1 MDKSTIFLQLL
12 EKSSLTIVLF
22 IIITKIKGFKYIF
35 QKENYKLKDL
45 LVISLIFT
53 DLAILGTYNG
63 IDVQGSLAN
72 TRIIAIVSGGVLFGP
87 LVGITSGIISGFH
100 RYIIDIGGITAFPCF
115 ISSIFAG
122 VLSGFFY
129 QKISSRYKWVY
140 GIACGVI
147 SESFSMI
154 LIYFLAKPHNI
165 AIGIIKKIYIPMIV
179 GQISIG
185 FLISIVDAIKK
196 EKEEVAAM
204 QSKLALDIANKTLPY
219 FRSINEESL
228 EKICRIIKDE
238 INSDAVSITNK
249 NEVLAYVGVG
259 EDAFNAPYTEISNIT
274 KCSIKEN
281 KILNIQVK
289 KEESSISEKADL
301 KTAMIIPLTDSQG
314 VVGTLKIYYAKK
326 YDMSHSKKSLA
337 IGLSQIISTLM
348 EISKIEKIENERK
361 KSEIKALQRHK
372 VEQQLEHMRFEMLK
386 NQINPHFLFNA
397 LNTITS
403 FIRINPDKARKLII
417 NLSTYMRYN
426 LEVNDNLIDINKE
439 LEQVKAYV
447 EIEKARFGDKLT
459 VLYDIDENIEAKI
472 PSLTIQP
479 LVENAIIHG
488 IRKNGGCGTV
498 VIGVKKE
505 DGYTRVWV
513 ENDGI
518 AIDLDVIK
526 KVYSGEM
533 PDNKI
538 GLYNVHLRL
547 KLIYGQGLNIYRL
560 DPGTKMEF
568 YI

>member
-1 MDKSTIFLQLL
+1 MDKGTIFLQLL

-22 IIITKIKGFKYIF
+22 ITIAKIQGFKYIF

-45 LVISLIFT
+45 LIISLIFT
-53 DLAILGTYNG
+53 ALAILGTYNG
-63 IDVQGSLAN
+63 IDVQGSIAN

-129 QKISSRYKWVY
+129 QKISSKYKWVY
-140 GIACGVI
+140 GIVCGVI

-154 LIYFLAKPHNI
+154 LIYLLSKPHNI
-165 AIGIIKKIYIPMIV
+165 AIGIIRKIYIPMIV
-179 GQISIG
+179 GQIGIG

-196 EKEEVAAM
+196 EKEEVAAV

-238 INSDAVSITNK
+238 INSDAVSITDRE
-249 NEVLAYVGVG
+249 EVLAYVGVG
-259 EDAFNAPYTEISNIT
+259 EEAFKSLHTEISNIT
-274 KCSIKEN
+274 RCSIREN
-281 KILNIQVK
+281 RILNIQVK
-289 KEESSISEKADL
+289 KEESSVSEKVDL

-314 VVGTLKIYYAKK
+314 VVGTLKIYYTKK
-326 YDMSHSKKSLA
+326 HDMSHSKKSLA

-348 EISKIEKIENERK
+348 EISKIEKIEKEKK
-361 KSEIKALQRHK
+361 KSEIKALQR
-372 VEQQLEHMRFEMLK
+372 
-386 NQINPHFLFNA
+386 QINPHFLFNA

-403 FIRINPDKARKLII
+403 FIRINPDKARNLII

-459 VLYDIDENIEAKI
+459 VLYDIDKNIEAKI

-488 IRKNGGCGTV
+488 IRKNGGCGIV

-505 DGYTRVWV
+505 DGYTKVWV

-518 AIDLDVIK
+518 TIDFDIIK

-560 DPGTKMEF
+560 EPGTKMEF

>member
-1 MDKSTIFLQLL
+1 MDKGTIFLQLL

-22 IIITKIKGFKYIF
+22 IIITKIQGFKYIF

-45 LVISLIFT
+45 FIISLIFT
-53 DLAILGTYNG
+53 ALAILGTYNG
-63 IDVQGSLAN
+63 INVQGSLAN

-100 RYIIDIGGITAFPCF
+100 RYITDIGGITAFPCF

-122 VLSGFFY
+122 LLSGFFY
-129 QKISSRYKWVY
+129 KKISSKYKWIY

-147 SESFSMI
+147 SESFSMC
-154 LIYFLAKPHNI
+154 LIYLLSKPHNI

-219 FRSINEESL
+219 FRSINEKSL
-228 EKICRIIKDE
+228 EKICRIIRDK
-238 INSDAVSITNK
+238 IKSDAVSITDR

-259 EDAFNAPYTEISNIT
+259 EEAFKSPHTEISNIT
-274 KCSIKEN
+274 RCSIREN

-289 KEESSISEKADL
+289 EEESSISEKVNL
-301 KTAMIIPLTDSQG
+301 KTAMIIPLIDSKG
-314 VVGTLKIYYAKK
+314 VIGTLKIYYTKK

-348 EISKIEKIENERK
+348 EISKIEKIEKEK
-361 KSEIKALQRHK
+361 KKAEIKALQR
-372 VEQQLEHMRFEMLK
+372 
-386 NQINPHFLFNA
+386 QINPHFLFNA

-403 FIRINPDKARKLII
+403 FIRINPDKARNLII

-459 VLYDIDENIEAKI
+459 VLYNIDDNIDAKI
-472 PSLTIQP
+472 PSLIIQP

-505 DGYTRVWV
+505 DGYTKVWV
-513 ENDGI
+513 ENDGMT
-518 AIDLDVIK
+518 IDFDIIER
-526 KVYSGEM
+526 VYSGKM
-533 PDNKI
+533 PENKI

-560 DPGTKMEF
+560 EPGTRMEF

>member
-1 MDKSTIFLQLL
+1 MDKGTIFLQLL

-22 IIITKIKGFKYIF
+22 IIITKIQGFKYIF

-45 LVISLIFT
+45 FIISLIFT
-53 DLAILGTYNG
+53 ALAILGTYNG
-63 IDVQGSLAN
+63 INVQGSLAN

-100 RYIIDIGGITAFPCF
+100 RYITDIGGITAFPGF

-122 VLSGFFY
+122 LLSGFFY
-129 QKISSRYKWVY
+129 KKISSKYKWIY

-147 SESFSMI
+147 SESFSMC
-154 LIYFLAKPHNI
+154 LIYLLSKPHNI

-219 FRSINEESL
+219 FRSINEKSL
-228 EKICRIIKDE
+228 EKICRIIRDK
-238 INSDAVSITNK
+238 IKSDAVSITDR

-259 EDAFNAPYTEISNIT
+259 EEAFKSPHTEISNIT
-274 KCSIKEN
+274 RCSIREN

-289 KEESSISEKADL
+289 EEESSISEKVNL
-301 KTAMIIPLTDSQG
+301 KTAMIIPLIDSKG
-314 VVGTLKIYYAKK
+314 VIGTLKIYYTKK

-348 EISKIEKIENERK
+348 EISKIEKIEKEK
-361 KSEIKALQRHK
+361 KKAEIKALQR
-372 VEQQLEHMRFEMLK
+372 
-386 NQINPHFLFNA
+386 QINPHFLFNA

-403 FIRINPDKARKLII
+403 FIRINPDKARNLII

-459 VLYDIDENIEAKI
+459 VLYNIDDNIDAKI
-472 PSLTIQP
+472 PSLIIQP

-505 DGYTRVWV
+505 DGYTKVWV

-518 AIDLDVIK
+518 TIDFDIIER
-526 KVYSGEM
+526 VYSGKM
-533 PDNKI
+533 PENKI

-560 DPGTKMEF
+560 EPGTRMEF

>member
-1 MDKSTIFLQLL
+1 MDKGTIFLQLL

-22 IIITKIKGFKYIF
+22 IIITKIQGFKYIF

-45 LVISLIFT
+45 FIISLIFT
-53 DLAILGTYNG
+53 ALAILGTYNG
-63 IDVQGSLAN
+63 INVQGSLAN

-100 RYIIDIGGITAFPCF
+100 RYITDIGGITAFPCF

-122 VLSGFFY
+122 LLSGFFY
-129 QKISSRYKWVY
+129 KKISSKYKWIY

-147 SESFSMI
+147 SESFSMC
-154 LIYFLAKPHNI
+154 LIYLLSKPHNI

-219 FRSINEESL
+219 FRSINEKSL
-228 EKICRIIKDE
+228 EKICRIIRDK
-238 INSDAVSITNK
+238 IKSDAVSITDR

-259 EDAFNAPYTEISNIT
+259 EEAFKSPHTEISNIT
-274 KCSIKEN
+274 KCSIREN

-289 KEESSISEKADL
+289 EEESSISEKVNL
-301 KTAMIIPLTDSQG
+301 KTAMIIPLIDSKG
-314 VVGTLKIYYAKK
+314 VIGTLKIYYTKK

-348 EISKIEKIENERK
+348 EISKIEKIEKEK
-361 KSEIKALQRHK
+361 KKAEIKALQR
-372 VEQQLEHMRFEMLK
+372 
-386 NQINPHFLFNA
+386 QINPHFLFNA

-403 FIRINPDKARKLII
+403 FIRINPDKARNLII

-459 VLYDIDENIEAKI
+459 VLYNIDDNIDAKI
-472 PSLTIQP
+472 PSLIIQP

-505 DGYTRVWV
+505 DGYTKVWV

-518 AIDLDVIK
+518 TIDFDIIER
-526 KVYSGEM
+526 VYSGKM
-533 PDNKI
+533 PENKI

-560 DPGTKMEF
+560 EPGTRMEF

>member
-1 MDKSTIFLQLL
+1 MDKGTIFLQLL

-22 IIITKIKGFKYIF
+22 IIITKIQGFKYIF

-45 LVISLIFT
+45 FIISLIFT
-53 DLAILGTYNG
+53 ALAILGTYNG
-63 IDVQGSLAN
+63 INVQGSLAN

-100 RYIIDIGGITAFPCF
+100 RYITDIGGITAFPCF

-122 VLSGFFY
+122 LLSGFFY
-129 QKISSRYKWVY
+129 KKISSKYKWIY

-147 SESFSMI
+147 SESFSMC
-154 LIYFLAKPHNI
+154 LIYLLSKPHNI

-219 FRSINEESL
+219 FRSINEKSL
-228 EKICRIIKDE
+228 EKICRIIRDK
-238 INSDAVSITNK
+238 IKSDAVSITDR

-259 EDAFNAPYTEISNIT
+259 EEAFKSPHTEISNIT
-274 KCSIKEN
+274 RCSIREN

-289 KEESSISEKADL
+289 EEESSISEKVNL
-301 KTAMIIPLTDSQG
+301 KTAMIIPLIDSKG
-314 VVGTLKIYYAKK
+314 VIGTLKIYYTKK

-348 EISKIEKIENERK
+348 EISKIEKIEKEK
-361 KSEIKALQRHK
+361 KKAEIKALQR
-372 VEQQLEHMRFEMLK
+372 
-386 NQINPHFLFNA
+386 QINPHFLFNA

-403 FIRINPDKARKLII
+403 FIRINPDKARNLII

-459 VLYDIDENIEAKI
+459 VLYNIDDNIDAKI
-472 PSLTIQP
+472 PSLIIQP

-505 DGYTRVWV
+505 DGYTKVWV
-513 ENDGI
+513 ENDSI
-518 AIDLDVIK
+518 TIDFDIIER
-526 KVYSGEM
+526 VYSGKM
-533 PDNKI
+533 PENKI

-560 DPGTKMEF
+560 EPGTRMEF

>member
-204 QSKLALDIANKTLPY
+204 QSNKTLPY

-361 KSEIKALQRHK
+361 KSEIKALQR
-372 VEQQLEHMRFEMLK
+372 
-386 NQINPHFLFNA
+386 QINPHFLFNA

>member
-1 MDKSTIFLQLL
+1 MDKGTIFLQLL

-22 IIITKIKGFKYIF
+22 IIITKIQGFKYIF

-45 LVISLIFT
+45 FIISLIFT
-53 DLAILGTYNG
+53 ALAILGTYNG
-63 IDVQGSLAN
+63 INVQGSLAN

-100 RYIIDIGGITAFPCF
+100 RYITDIGGITAFPCF

-122 VLSGFFY
+122 LLSGFFY
-129 QKISSRYKWVY
+129 KKISSKYKWIY

-147 SESFSMI
+147 SESFSMC
-154 LIYFLAKPHNI
+154 LIYLLSKPHNI

-219 FRSINEESL
+219 FRSINEKSL
-228 EKICRIIKDE
+228 EKICRIIRDK
-238 INSDAVSITNK
+238 IKSDAVSITDR

-259 EDAFNAPYTEISNIT
+259 EEAFKSPHTEISNIT
-274 KCSIKEN
+274 RCSIREN

-289 KEESSISEKADL
+289 EEESSISEKVNL
-301 KTAMIIPLTDSQG
+301 KTAMIIPLIDSKG
-314 VVGTLKIYYAKK
+314 VIGTLKIYYTKK

-348 EISKIEKIENERK
+348 EISKIEKIEKEK
-361 KSEIKALQRHK
+361 KKAEIKALQR
-372 VEQQLEHMRFEMLK
+372 
-386 NQINPHFLFNA
+386 QINPHFLFNA

-403 FIRINPDKARKLII
+403 FIRINPDKARNLII

-459 VLYDIDENIEAKI
+459 VLYDIDDNIDAKI

-505 DGYTRVWV
+505 DGYTKVWV

-518 AIDLDVIK
+518 TIDFDIIER
-526 KVYSGEM
+526 VYSGKM
-533 PDNKI
+533 PENKI

-560 DPGTKMEF
+560 EPGTRMEF

>member
-1 MDKSTIFLQLL
+1 MDKGTIFLQLF

-22 IIITKIKGFKYIF
+22 IIITKIQGFKYIF

-53 DLAILGTYNG
+53 ALAILGTYNG

-100 RYIIDIGGITAFPCF
+100 RYIIDIGGITSFPCF

-140 GIACGVI
+140 GIVCGVI
-147 SESFSMI
+147 SESFSML
-154 LIYFLAKPHNI
+154 LIYLLSKPHNI
-165 AIGIIKKIYIPMIV
+165 AIGIIRKIYIPMIV
-179 GQISIG
+179 GQIGIG
-185 FLISIVDAIKK
+185 LLISIVNAIKK

-238 INSDAVSITNK
+238 INADAVSITDRD
-249 NEVLAYVGVG
+249 EVLAYVGVG
-259 EDAFNAPYTEISNIT
+259 EEVFKSPHTEISNTT
-274 KCSIKEN
+274 KCAIEEN

-289 KEESSISEKADL
+289 KEESSVSEKVDL

-314 VVGTLKIYYAKK
+314 VVGTLKIYHTKK

-348 EISKIEKIENERK
+348 EISKIEKIEKEKK
-361 KSEIKALQRHK
+361 KSEIKALQR
-372 VEQQLEHMRFEMLK
+372 
-386 NQINPHFLFNA
+386 QINPHFLFNA

-403 FIRINPDKARKLII
+403 FIRINPDKARNLII

-459 VLYDIDENIEAKI
+459 VLYYIDENIEAKI

-505 DGYTRVWV
+505 DGYTKVWV

-518 AIDLDVIK
+518 TIDIDIIK
-526 KVYSGEM
+526 RVYSGDM
-533 PDNKI
+533 PENKI

-560 DPGTKMEF
+560 NPGTKMEF

>member
-1 MDKSTIFLQLL
+1 MDKGTIFLQLL

-22 IIITKIKGFKYIF
+22 IIITKIQGFKYIF

-45 LVISLIFT
+45 FIISLIFT
-53 DLAILGTYNG
+53 ALAILGTYNG

-100 RYIIDIGGITAFPCF
+100 RYITDIGGITAFPCF

-122 VLSGFFY
+122 LLSGFFY
-129 QKISSRYKWVY
+129 KKISSKYKWIY

-147 SESFSMI
+147 SESFSMC
-154 LIYFLAKPHNI
+154 LIYLLSKPHNI

-219 FRSINEESL
+219 FRSINEKSL
-228 EKICRIIKDE
+228 EKICRIIRDK
-238 INSDAVSITNK
+238 IKSDAVSITDR

-259 EDAFNAPYTEISNIT
+259 EEAFKSPHTEISNIT
-274 KCSIKEN
+274 RCSIREN

-289 KEESSISEKADL
+289 EEESSISEKVNL
-301 KTAMIIPLTDSQG
+301 KTAMIIPLIDSKG
-314 VVGTLKIYYAKK
+314 VIGTLKIYYTKK

-348 EISKIEKIENERK
+348 EISKIEKIEKEK
-361 KSEIKALQRHK
+361 KKAEIKALQR
-372 VEQQLEHMRFEMLK
+372 
-386 NQINPHFLFNA
+386 QINPHFLFNA

-403 FIRINPDKARKLII
+403 FIRINPDKARNLII

-459 VLYDIDENIEAKI
+459 VLYNIDDNIDAKI
-472 PSLTIQP
+472 PSLIIQP

-505 DGYTRVWV
+505 DGYTKVWV

-518 AIDLDVIK
+518 TIDFDIIER
-526 KVYSGEM
+526 VYSGKM
-533 PDNKI
+533 PENKI

-560 DPGTKMEF
+560 EPGTRMEF

>member
-1 MDKSTIFLQLL
+1 MDKGIIFFQLL

-22 IIITKIKGFKYIF
+22 IIITKIQGFKYIF
-35 QKENYKLKDL
+35 QKENHKLKDL
-45 LVISLIFT
+45 LIISLIFT
-53 DLAILGTYNG
+53 ALAILGTYNG
-63 IDVQGSLAN
+63 IDVQGSIAN

-100 RYIIDIGGITAFPCF
+100 RYIIDIGGITSIPCF

-129 QKISSRYKWVY
+129 KKISNKYKWIY

-147 SESFSMI
+147 SESFTMC
-154 LIYFLAKPHNI
+154 LIYLLSKPHHI
-165 AIGIIKKIYIPMIV
+165 AIGIIKKIYLPMIV

-219 FRSINEESL
+219 FRSINEKSL
-228 EKICRIIKDE
+228 EKICRIIRDE
-238 INSDAVSITNK
+238 IKSDAVSITDR

-259 EDAFNAPYTEISNIT
+259 EEAFKSPHTEISNIT
-274 KCSIKEN
+274 RCSIREN

-289 KEESSISEKADL
+289 KEESSVSEKVNL
-301 KTAMIIPLTDSQG
+301 KTAMIIPLTDSKG
-314 VVGTLKIYYAKK
+314 VVGTLKIYYTKK

-348 EISKIEKIENERK
+348 EISKIEKIEKEKK
-361 KSEIKALQRHK
+361 KSEIKALQR
-372 VEQQLEHMRFEMLK
+372 
-386 NQINPHFLFNA
+386 QINPHFLFNA

-403 FIRINPDKARKLII
+403 FIRINPDKARNLII

-459 VLYDIDENIEAKI
+459 VLYDIDDNIDAKI

-505 DGYTRVWV
+505 DGYTKVWV

-518 AIDLDVIK
+518 TIDFDIIER
-526 KVYSGEM
+526 VYSGKM
-533 PDNKI
+533 PENKI

-560 DPGTKMEF
+560 EPGTRMEF

>member
-1 MDKSTIFLQLL
+1 MNKGTIFLQLL
-12 EKSSLTIVLF
+12 EQSSLMIVLF

-35 QKENYKLKDL
+35 QKENYKLNDL

-53 DLAILGTYNG
+53 ALAILGTYNG
-63 IDVQGSLAN
+63 IDVQGAIAN

-87 LVGITSGIISGFH
+87 LVGITSGIISGLH

-115 ISSIFAG
+115 VSSIFAG

-129 QKISSRYKWVY
+129 RKISIRYKGIY
-140 GIACGVI
+140 AIACGII
-147 SESFSMI
+147 SESFSML
-154 LIYFLAKPHNI
+154 LIYLLSKPHNI

-179 GQISIG
+179 GQIGIG
-185 FLISIVDAIKK
+185 ILISIVGAIKR

-238 INSDAVSITNK
+238 INSDAVSITDK

-259 EDAFNAPYTEISNIT
+259 EEAFKFPYTEISNIT
-274 KCSIKEN
+274 KCAIEEN
-281 KILNIQVK
+281 EILNIQVK
-289 KEESSISEKADL
+289 KEESSVSEKVDL
-301 KTAMIIPLTDSQG
+301 KTVMIIPLTDSKG
-314 VVGTLKIYYAKK
+314 IVGTLKIYYTKK
-326 YDMSHSKKSLA
+326 YDMSYSKQSLA

-348 EISKIEKIENERK
+348 EISKIEKIENEKK
-361 KSEIKALQRHK
+361 KSEIKALQS
-372 VEQQLEHMRFEMLK
+372 
-386 NQINPHFLFNA
+386 QINPHFLFNA

-403 FIRINPDKARKLII
+403 FIRINPDKARNLII

-459 VLYDIDENIEAKI
+459 VLYNIDDNIDAKI

-505 DGYTRVWV
+505 DGYTKVWV
-513 ENDGI
+513 ENNGI
-518 AIDLDVIK
+518 PIELDIIK
-526 KVYSGEM
+526 RVYSGEM
-533 PDNKI
+533 PENKI

-560 DPGTKMEF
+560 STGTKMEF

>member
-1 MDKSTIFLQLL
+1 MNKGTIFLQLL
-12 EKSSLTIVLF
+12 EQSSLMIVLF

-35 QKENYKLKDL
+35 QKENYKLNDL

-53 DLAILGTYNG
+53 ALAILGTYNG
-63 IDVQGSLAN
+63 IDVQGAIAN

-87 LVGITSGIISGFH
+87 LVGITSGIISGLH

-115 ISSIFAG
+115 VSSIFAG

-129 QKISSRYKWVY
+129 RKISIRYKGIY
-140 GIACGVI
+140 AIACGII

-154 LIYFLAKPHNI
+154 LIYLLSKPHNI

-179 GQISIG
+179 GQIGIG
-185 FLISIVDAIKK
+185 LLISIVGAIKR

-238 INSDAVSITNK
+238 INSDAVSITDK

-259 EDAFNAPYTEISNIT
+259 EEAFKFPYTEISNIT
-274 KCSIKEN
+274 KCAIEEN
-281 KILNIQVK
+281 EILNIQVK
-289 KEESSISEKADL
+289 KEESSVSEKVDL
-301 KTAMIIPLTDSQG
+301 KTAMIIPLTDSKG
-314 VVGTLKIYYAKK
+314 IVGTLKIYYTKK
-326 YDMSHSKKSLA
+326 YDMSYSKQSLA

-348 EISKIEKIENERK
+348 EISKIEKIENEKK
-361 KSEIKALQRHK
+361 KSEIKALQS
-372 VEQQLEHMRFEMLK
+372 
-386 NQINPHFLFNA
+386 QINPHFLFNA

-403 FIRINPDKARKLII
+403 FIRINPDKARNLII

-459 VLYDIDENIEAKI
+459 VLYNIDDNIDAKI

-505 DGYTRVWV
+505 DGYTKVWV
-513 ENDGI
+513 ENNGI
-518 AIDLDVIK
+518 PIELDIIK
-526 KVYSGEM
+526 RVYSGEM
-533 PDNKI
+533 PENKI

-560 DPGTKMEF
+560 STGTKMEF

>member
-1 MDKSTIFLQLL
+1 MDKGTIFLQLF

-53 DLAILGTYNG
+53 ALAILGTYNG

-100 RYIIDIGGITAFPCF
+100 RYIIDIGGITSFPCF

-140 GIACGVI
+140 GIVCGVI
-147 SESFSMI
+147 SESFSML
-154 LIYFLAKPHNI
+154 LIYLLSKPHNI
-165 AIGIIKKIYIPMIV
+165 AIGIIRKIYIPMIV
-179 GQISIG
+179 GQIGIG
-185 FLISIVDAIKK
+185 LLISIVNAIKK

-238 INSDAVSITNK
+238 INADAVSITDRD
-249 NEVLAYVGVG
+249 EVLAYVGVG
-259 EDAFNAPYTEISNIT
+259 EEVFKSPHTEISNTT
-274 KCSIKEN
+274 KCAIEEN

-289 KEESSISEKADL
+289 KEKSSVSEKVDL

-314 VVGTLKIYYAKK
+314 VVGTLKIYHTKK

-348 EISKIEKIENERK
+348 EISKIEKIEKEKK
-361 KSEIKALQRHK
+361 KSEIKALQR
-372 VEQQLEHMRFEMLK
+372 
-386 NQINPHFLFNA
+386 QINPHFLFNA

-403 FIRINPDKARKLII
+403 FIRINPDKARNLII

-426 LEVNDNLIDINKE
+426 LEVNDNLIDINNE

-459 VLYDIDENIEAKI
+459 VLYYIDENIEAKI

-505 DGYTRVWV
+505 DGYTKVWV

-518 AIDLDVIK
+518 TIDIDIIK
-526 KVYSGEM
+526 RVYSGDM
-533 PDNKI
+533 PENKI

-560 DPGTKMEF
+560 NPGTKMEF

>member
-154 LIYFLAKPHNI
+154 LIYFLSKPHNI

-219 FRSINEESL
+219 FRSINE
-228 EKICRIIKDE
+228 E

-361 KSEIKALQRHK
+361 KSEIKALQR
-372 VEQQLEHMRFEMLK
+372 
-386 NQINPHFLFNA
+386 QINPHFLFNA

>member
-1 MDKSTIFLQLL
+1 MKDKDKERIKKFIELQNKDLKFEDIALELGIAKTTLRVFLNRNGY
-12 EKSSLTIVLF
+12 KMYNG
-22 IIITKIKGFKYIF
+22 K
-35 QKENYKLKDL
+35 YKLKDESSEFKQ
-45 LVISLIFT
+45 IEFEQSKNSSKKKSTKIKENKNT
-53 DLAILGTYNG
+53 
-63 IDVQGSLAN
+63 AN
-72 TRIIAIVSGGVLFGP
+72 KEV
-87 LVGITSGIISGFH
+87 
-100 RYIIDIGGITAFPCF
+100 
-115 ISSIFAG
+115 
-122 VLSGFFY
+122 
-129 QKISSRYKWVY
+129 K
-140 GIACGVI
+140 
-147 SESFSMI
+147 
-154 LIYFLAKPHNI
+154 
-165 AIGIIKKIYIPMIV
+165 
-179 GQISIG
+179 
-185 FLISIVDAIKK
+185 IKK

-238 INSDAVSITNK
+238 INSDAVSITDK

-361 KSEIKALQRHK
+361 KSEIKALQR
-372 VEQQLEHMRFEMLK
+372 
-386 NQINPHFLFNA
+386 QINPHFLFNA

-513 ENDGI
+513 ENDVL
-518 AIDLDVIK
+518 ALDLDVK
-526 KVYSGEM
+526 KYVYSGEKQ
-533 PDNKI
+533 DNKI
-538 GLYNVHLRL
+538 ENINVHLRL

>member
-154 LIYFLAKPHNI
+154 LIYFLSKPHNI

-238 INSDAVSITNK
+238 INSDAVSITNR

-259 EDAFNAPYTEISNIT
+259 EDAFKAPYIEISNIT

-361 KSEIKALQRHK
+361 KSEIKALQR
-372 VEQQLEHMRFEMLK
+372 
-386 NQINPHFLFNA
+386 QINPHFLFNA

-526 KVYSGEM
+526 KVYSGDM

-538 GLYNVHLRL
+538 GLYNVHLRI

>member
-238 INSDAVSITNK
+238 
-249 NEVLAYVGVG
+249 VLAYVGVG

-361 KSEIKALQRHK
+361 KSEIKALQR
-372 VEQQLEHMRFEMLK
+372 
-386 NQINPHFLFNA
+386 QINPHFLFNA

>member
-1 MDKSTIFLQLL
+1 MDKGTIFLQLL
-12 EKSSLTIVLF
+12 EKSSLMTVLF
-22 IIITKIKGFKYIF
+22 IIITKIQGFKYIF

-53 DLAILGTYNG
+53 ALAILGTYNG

-100 RYIIDIGGITAFPCF
+100 RYIIDTGGITAFPCF

-122 VLSGFFY
+122 ILSGFVY
-129 QKISSRYKWVY
+129 QKISNRYKWVY
-140 GIACGVI
+140 GIVCGVI
-147 SESFSMI
+147 SESFSMF
-154 LIYFLAKPHNI
+154 LIYLLSRPHNI
-165 AIGIIKKIYIPMIV
+165 AIGIIRKIYIPMIV

-185 FLISIVDAIKK
+185 LLISIVDAIKK

-228 EKICRIIKDE
+228 KKICKIIKDE
-238 INSDAVSITNK
+238 INSDAVSITDRD
-249 NEVLAYVGVG
+249 EVLAYVGVG
-259 EDAFNAPYTEISNIT
+259 EEAFKFPHTEISNIT
-274 KCSIKEN
+274 RCSIREN
-281 KILNIQVK
+281 SILNIQVK
-289 KEESSISEKADL
+289 KEESSISEKVNL

-314 VVGTLKIYYAKK
+314 VVGTLKIYYTKK

-348 EISKIEKIENERK
+348 EISKIEKIEKEKK
-361 KSEIKALQRHK
+361 KSEIKALQR
-372 VEQQLEHMRFEMLK
+372 
-386 NQINPHFLFNA
+386 QINPHFLFNA

-459 VLYDIDENIEAKI
+459 VLYYIDENIDAKI

-498 VIGVKKE
+498 IIGVKKE

-518 AIDLDVIK
+518 TIDLDIIK

-533 PDNKI
+533 PGNKI

-560 DPGTKMEF
+560 EPGTKMEF